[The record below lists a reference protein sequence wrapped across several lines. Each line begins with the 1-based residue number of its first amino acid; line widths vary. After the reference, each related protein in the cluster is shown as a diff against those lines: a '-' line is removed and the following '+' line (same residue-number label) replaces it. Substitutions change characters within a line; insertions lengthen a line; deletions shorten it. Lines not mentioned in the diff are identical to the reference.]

1 MSRSAHRL
9 PLIAVVAGIVACA
22 EGPSEP
28 PVAGPLLGIA
38 PGRGGGPRVCHV
50 TGSGARMIEI
60 PELALAGHLA
70 HGDYVTALRVDPGSP
85 TIGDG
90 VHFARVTDAVRAVR
104 AVRLA
109 HGEVER
115 AACRITIAVAAG
127 VFRGGFDDTEDPSLE
142 SFPLILDVP
151 DVTLHGGLAMQ
162 LDERGRATGVAGSEP
177 AVTTL
182 APVTPLRDVP
192 AFEAMILVIGHPSGS
207 RGDGV
212 VIEGL
217 AFESGHTGT
226 SSGGIGIL
234 SLRVTGLVVRSNRFE
249 PRLTSGMD
257 LRATSARVEENY
269 ARQLGVSCAI
279 CLAGPG
285 TYHVTANRILD
296 GGLGG
301 LYVAPSVVGL
311 GFSPGADPDVPVE
324 PYVAPPFADVTA
336 TIANNDVRGHVR
348 KPIGFSLR
356 VLSVGPG
363 TPDVPQSAHVVVRD
377 NDFIGN
383 TFALVFDAG
392 FPVANTLLQGNLEV
406 ALRGNVLTPSCQHDV
421 LVAFTR
427 HTGALGITVNPYL
440 RHSSILM
447 DTGGDFEWGDAWFSH
462 PADLGNT
469 LVVDGAEIPHG
480 AQVAYD
486 AARSCGS

>member
-1 MSRSAHRL
+1 
-9 PLIAVVAGIVACA
+9 
-22 EGPSEP
+22 
-28 PVAGPLLGIA
+28 
-38 PGRGGGPRVCHV
+38 
-50 TGSGARMIEI
+50 
-60 PELALAGHLA
+60 
-70 HGDYVTALRVDPGSP
+70 
-85 TIGDG
+85 
-90 VHFARVTDAVRAVR
+90 
-104 AVRLA
+104 
-109 HGEVER
+109 
-115 AACRITIAVAAG
+115 
-127 VFRGGFDDTEDPSLE
+127 
-142 SFPLILDVP
+142 
-151 DVTLHGGLAMQ
+151 
-162 LDERGRATGVAGSEP
+162 
-177 AVTTL
+177 
-182 APVTPLRDVP
+182 
-192 AFEAMILVIGHPSGS
+192 
-207 RGDGV
+207 
-212 VIEGL
+212 
-217 AFESGHTGT
+217 
-226 SSGGIGIL
+226 
-234 SLRVTGLVVRSNRFE
+234 
-249 PRLTSGMD
+249 
-257 LRATSARVEENY
+257 
-269 ARQLGVSCAI
+269 
-279 CLAGPG
+279 
-285 TYHVTANRILD
+285 
-296 GGLGG
+296 
-301 LYVAPSVVGL
+301 VAPSVVGL

-406 ALRGNVLTPSCQHDV
+406 ALRGNVL
-421 LVAFTR
+421 
-427 HTGALGITVNPYL
+427 